1 MRTPHRVLAVV
12 LAAGLVAAA
21 CGSDSDDTTADT
33 TADTEST
40 EAPTTEAPTTEAPT
54 TEPATTE
61 APTTEPAS
69 EIGTVTVYSGRG
81 EDLVGP
87 LLELFEQETGIDTE
101 VRYGDSAEMLLLIQ
115 EEGDNS
121 PADVYYSQGAGFLGE
136 LSSTGAFMTLPD
148 ELLEQVPPA
157 LRSPNDDWVGLSGRA
172 RTVLYNTDELTE
184 DDLPDAIADFTDPQ
198 WQGRIG
204 YAPTNASFQDFV
216 TALRFLEGED
226 AARSWLEGIVAN
238 GVPYEGNTAI
248 VEAVAA
254 GEVSVGLT
262 NHYYLYRYLAED
274 PDYPAANKFFP
285 AQDPGSLVNIAG
297 AGVLGTTDEEA
308 GALALIEFL
317 LSPTA
322 QEYFATET
330 FEIPVIEGVQV
341 PEGLPTVD
349 SVNLPEFDLNRLLD
363 LQGTVDLLIEV
374 GAL

>member
-1 MRTPHRVLAVV
+1 MRTSHRVIAAALA
-12 LAAGLVAAA
+12 LGLVTAA
-21 CGSDSDDTTADT
+21 CGSDSDDSAS
-33 TADTEST
+33 EST
-40 EAPTTEAPTTEAPT
+40 DAPSTDAPSTDAPSTDAPSTDAPTTDV
-54 TEPATTE
+54 
-61 APTTEPAS
+61 S

-87 LLELFEQETGIDTE
+87 LMELFEEETGIDTE

-136 LSSTGAFMTLPD
+136 LSANGSFLTLAG
-148 ELLEQVPPA
+148 ELTEQVPPA
-157 LRSPNDDWVGLSGRA
+157 LTSPNGDWVGLSGRA
-172 RTVLYNTDELTE
+172 RTVIYNTDELTE
-184 DDLPDAIADFTDPQ
+184 DDLPDSILDFTDPA
-198 WQGRIG
+198 WQGRLG

-226 AARSWLEGIVAN
+226 ATRAWLEGIVAN

-254 GEVSVGLT
+254 GEISAGLT

-274 PDYPAANKFFP
+274 PDYPAANKFYP
-285 AQDPGSLVNIAG
+285 ADDPGSLVNIAG
-297 AGVLGTTDEEA
+297 AGVLATSDEQA

-330 FEIPVIEGVQV
+330 FEIPVTEGVEV

-349 SVNLPEFDLNRLLD
+349 AVNLPEFDLNQLLD

>member
-1 MRTPHRVLAVV
+1 MRTPHRVVAVALA
-12 LAAGLVAAA
+12 LGLVAAA
-21 CGSDSDDTTADT
+21 CGSDADDAAVDSTDASTTD
-33 TADTEST
+33 S
-40 EAPTTEAPTTEAPT
+40 PT
-54 TEPATTE
+54 TEPAD
-61 APTTEPAS
+61 

-87 LLELFEQETGIDTE
+87 LMELFEEETGIDTE

-115 EEGDNS
+115 EEGGNS

-136 LSSTGAFMTLPD
+136 LSSTGAFVTLPG
-148 ELLEQVPPA
+148 ELTAQVPPA
-157 LRSPNDDWVGLSGRA
+157 LTSPNSDWVGLSGRA

-184 DDLPDAIADFTDPQ
+184 DDLPDSILEFTDPV
-198 WQGRIG
+198 WQGRLG

-226 AARSWLEGIVAN
+226 ATRAWLEGIVAN
-238 GVPYEGNTAI
+238 GIAYEGNTAI

-254 GEVSVGLT
+254 GEISVGLT
-262 NHYYLYRYLAED
+262 NHYYLYRYLAEN
-274 PDYPAANKFFP
+274 PDYPAANKFYP
-285 AQDPGSLVNIAG
+285 ADDPGSLVNIAG
-297 AGVLGTTDEEA
+297 AGVLATSDDQA

-322 QEYFATET
+322 QAYFATET
-330 FEIPVIEGVQV
+330 FEIPVTEGVEV

-349 SVNLPEFDLNRLLD
+349 AVNLPEFDLNQLLD